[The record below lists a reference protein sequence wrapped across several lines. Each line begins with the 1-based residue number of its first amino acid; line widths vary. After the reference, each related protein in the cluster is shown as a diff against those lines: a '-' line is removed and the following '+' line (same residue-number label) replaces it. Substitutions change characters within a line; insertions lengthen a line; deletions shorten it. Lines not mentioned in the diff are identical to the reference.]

1 MDPYPKYLKTLQD
14 RKAGT
19 GTWFLDDSTFASWKC
34 DTNSILW
41 LYGIPGCGKTVLCST
56 AIEDALNQRS
66 YATEQAVRVG
76 FYYFDFNDQNQQRC
90 DTMLRSLI
98 AQLSQQTHD
107 EENPLNKLYFAC
119 GTGVSQPSLPM
130 LMKTLRELVQ
140 SFADVFIILDALD
153 ECKERNNLMA
163 NVEDMAEWKLAS
175 LHMLVTSRK
184 EKDIEE
190 SLSEL
195 LKDEHRMCVQS
206 ARNKGDIRTY
216 VRSRIQTDRRLRR
229 WQKPDVHTEIETIL
243 VEKAGG
249 M

>member
-1 MDPYPKYLKTLQD
+1 
-14 RKAGT
+14 
-19 GTWFLDDSTFASWKC
+19 
-34 DTNSILW
+34 
-41 LYGIPGCGKTVLCST
+41 
-56 AIEDALNQRS
+56 
-66 YATEQAVRVG
+66 
-76 FYYFDFNDQNQQRC
+76 
-90 DTMLRSLI
+90 MLRSLI

-107 EENPLNKLYFAC
+107 EDNPLNKLYFAC

-163 NVEDMAEWKLAS
+163 NVEDMAGWKLAS
-175 LHMLVTSRK
+175 LHRLV
-184 EKDIEE
+184 KDIEE

-206 ARNKGDIRTY
+206 ARNEGDIRTY

-229 WQKPDVHTEIETIL
+229 WQKPDVQTEIETIW
-243 VEKAGG
+243 
-249 M
+249 

>member
-1 MDPYPKYLKTLQD
+1 MDPYPKYFKTLQD

-66 YATEQAVRVG
+66 YTTKQAVGVG
-76 FYYFDFNDQNQQRC
+76 FYYFDFNDQDQQRC

-98 AQLSQQTHD
+98 AQLSQHTHD
-107 EENPLNKLYFAC
+107 EDNPLKKLYFAC

-163 NVEDMAEWKLAS
+163 NVEDMAGWKLAS

-184 EKDIEE
+184 EKDISITHLEMKRYYSSRTSP
-190 SLSEL
+190 SLNIWSRQEFAM
-195 LKDEHRMCVQS
+195 DQP
-206 ARNKGDIRTY
+206 RNLPFNTY
-216 VRSRIQTDRRLRR
+216 VPIPSSPR
-229 WQKPDVHTEIETIL
+229 V
-243 VEKAGG
+243 V
-249 M
+249 